1 MKGITNV
8 FRRFDG
14 ESRVWSIFNPF
25 LSITRVSDDR
35 QGCNGRNRIFK
46 ATLTKYV
53 TLLNDKALDSG
64 LELTIHSEDENL
76 RLSIGAATKG
86 RDIRSLFWR
95 VLLNTRFWFI
105 FSTTNSFSPSAGSRI
120 GD

>member
-46 ATLTKYV
+46 SNPNQICH
-53 TLLNDKALDSG
+53 LLNDKALDSG
-64 LELTIHSEDENL
+64 LELAIHSEDENL
-76 RLSIGAATKG
+76 RLSISAATKG
-86 RDIRSLFWR
+86 EIFGACFWR

-105 FSTTNSFSPSAGSRI
+105 FSTTNSF
-120 GD
+120 